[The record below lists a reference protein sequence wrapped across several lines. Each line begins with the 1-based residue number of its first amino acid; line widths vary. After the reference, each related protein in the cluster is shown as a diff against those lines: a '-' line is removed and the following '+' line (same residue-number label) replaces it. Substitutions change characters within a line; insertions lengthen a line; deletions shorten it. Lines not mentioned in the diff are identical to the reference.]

1 MKIINII
8 TQELRND
15 VSKAELELESCLQNS
30 DSDVSSKL
38 ENIKPKIR
46 NWREAIE
53 DFKYWDSF
61 VAERITPPTPIEE
74 EVDKKTTKKKK
85 NE

>member
-15 VSKAELELESCLQNS
+15 VSKAELELEALLQNS
-30 DSDVSSKL
+30 DVNVSEKIQ
-38 ENIKPKIR
+38 EIKVKIKK
-46 NWREAIE
+46 WREAIE

-61 VAERITPPTPIEE
+61 VSERVVTPQPK
-74 EVDKKTTKKKK
+74 EVDNKIENKK
-85 NE
+85 EDE